1 MTRIAPLDQANLVA
15 GHAVS
20 YATAFLDGRHTAA
33 QLGDNADRLFLDLL
47 VVEAPETSS
56 FLIPV
61 QLLAIT
67 MMRIAKHARESVT
80 PRQLYATSPWQ
91 ERMERWRQVLAS
103 LVELVCH
110 ESRQMRKD

>member
-1 MTRIAPLDQANLVA
+1 MTRIDPIDQANLIA

-20 YATAFLDGRHTAA
+20 YAAAFLDGRHTAV
-33 QLGDNADRLFLDLL
+33 QLGNNADRLFLDLL

-67 MMRIAKHARESVT
+67 MMRIAKHERELDGS
-80 PRQLYATSPWQ
+80 SPPVS
-91 ERMERWRQVLAS
+91 RWEQVLAS
-103 LVELVCH
+103 LVDLVCH
-110 ESRQMRKD
+110 ESRQIKKD